1 MNLQERKKRVI
12 ARGKHSNHAHVLT
25 GNITFNSN
33 GTFTVN
39 DTAKIRHIL
48 ETNWLNGHEV
58 WTEEH
63 KDIDLEKGTYKYV
76 QQVEYDPYQD
86 IIREV
91 ID

>member
-12 ARGKHSNHAHVLT
+12 ARGEHSNHAHVLT
-25 GNITFNSN
+25 GDITFNSN

-39 DTAKIRHIL
+39 NDGKIRHIL
-48 ETNWLNGHEV
+48 ETNWLDGQEV